1 MRSLYGSDSLARWY
15 IFHNPSAEVVSSFII
30 SLMEIGLESASK
42 LNRNLDNPIPSVRR
56 DSCDGRCVVCLSITN
71 KLGLIRQNTGFALS
85 KLSRRPNLHTARL
98 HNRDEFRIVIGSI
111 TDNDGADN
119 TRRAYTKRLIWSA
132 HKNWTVA
139 AVADAGAISDTG
151 FPVRY
156 CRQAGTNVPVR

>member
-119 TRRAYTKRLIWSA
+119 TRRAYTKRPICTQELDRSGCRGRRCYFRHRIPGPILQASRDQR
-132 HKNWTVA
+132 T
-139 AVADAGAISDTG
+139 GAL
-151 FPVRY
+151 R
-156 CRQAGTNVPVR
+156 